1 MDSAMQIYIIQR
13 STDADKLFV
22 VLILI
27 ILFTT
32 VKTILSLNIQNFNE
46 TRSLTVAIFVS
57 YMV

>member
-1 MDSAMQIYIIQR
+1 MQIYIIQR